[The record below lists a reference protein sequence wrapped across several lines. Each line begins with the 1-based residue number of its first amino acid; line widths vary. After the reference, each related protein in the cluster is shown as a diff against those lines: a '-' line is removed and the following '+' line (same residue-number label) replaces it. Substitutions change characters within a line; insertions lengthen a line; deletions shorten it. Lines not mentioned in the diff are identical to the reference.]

1 MRSARPAIWARWR
14 SDAGGTGHAGVWLAE
29 ATLVIYW
36 GLTGASLVLR
46 AVNDPTADVAD
57 ELLTR
62 LGWGAYPTVGAV
74 IVARRPHNRIGWLCC
89 AVGLLLGPAFFAQDY
104 AWYALVHEQGSL
116 PGGLAMAWVGLW
128 PWYVVLGLLS
138 FVLLLF
144 PSGHLASPRW
154 RPVAWV
160 AAAATACLG
169 LSAAFRPRPL
179 SGKGLEGLTNPLS
192 IQDAEAIF
200 KVLEAAV
207 LVIGLV
213 TILAVASMVGRFR
226 RAHGDERQQLKWFA
240 AAAALSVLVWVAFIA
255 PQFADRAPVAVRIVI
270 VAIWL
275 MAIPV
280 AIGVAMLRYRLY
292 DIDRLINRTVVYAL
306 LTALLG
312 TIYAGVVL
320 VFGQLFGGAAGNPP
334 SWAVAGATL
343 AVAAL
348 FQPARQ
354 RIQQAVDRRFNR
366 RRYDL
371 AETIEAFST
380 RLRDEVDLDTL
391 STELLAVVEQTM
403 QPSKLSMWL
412 RPPIER
418 SRTAHH

>member
-1 MRSARPAIWARWR
+1 M
-14 SDAGGTGHAGVWLAE
+14 WLAV
-29 ATLVIYW
+29 ATLVTYW
-36 GLTGASLVLR
+36 GLTGASLALR

-57 ELLTR
+57 DVLTR

-154 RPVAWV
+154 RPVAWIG
-160 AAAATACLG
+160 AAATACLG
-169 LSAAFRPRPL
+169 LSAAFRLRPL
-179 SGKGLEGLTNPLS
+179 AGKGLEGLTNPLG
-192 IQDAEAIF
+192 IQGAEAIF
-200 KVLEAAV
+200 KALETAV
-207 LVIGLV
+207 VVIGLV
-213 TILAVASMVGRFR
+213 TILAAASMVGRFR

-240 AAAALSVLVWVAFIA
+240 AAAALSVLVWIAFIA
-255 PQFADRAPVAVRIVI
+255 TGVADQAPAVLQTMIVG
-270 VAIWL
+270 IWL
-275 MAIPV
+275 LAIPV

-292 DIDRLINRTVVYAL
+292 DIDRLINRTVVYGL

-312 TIYAGVVL
+312 AVDAGVVL

-348 FQPARQ
+348 FQPTRQ
-354 RIQQAVDRRFNR
+354 RIQHAVDRRFNR

-371 AETIEAFST
+371 AATIEAFSA
-380 RLRDEVDLDTL
+380 RLRDQVDLDTL
-391 STELLAVVEQTM
+391 SAELVAIADQTM
-403 QPSKLSMWL
+403 EPTMISLWL

-418 SRTAHH
+418 SGSSIH